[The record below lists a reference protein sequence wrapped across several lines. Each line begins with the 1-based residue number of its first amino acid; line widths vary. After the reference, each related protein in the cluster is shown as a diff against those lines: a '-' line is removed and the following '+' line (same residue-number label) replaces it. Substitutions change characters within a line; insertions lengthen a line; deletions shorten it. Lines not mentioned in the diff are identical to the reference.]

1 MAINN
6 AIYSKSGNSATS
18 AAALSTANP
27 EKYDSWQFFND
38 DAAIAQTFVVNGASV
53 KLLAGE
59 TIGLEIR
66 ASPNSVT
73 VASASGTPAYRVM
86 AVGR

>member
-6 AIYSKSGNSATS
+6 AIYSKSGTSSTS
-18 AAALSTANP
+18 AGALSTANP

-38 DAAIAQTFVVNGASV
+38 DAAIAQTFTINGAAV

-66 ASPNSVT
+66 ASPNLIT
-73 VASASGTPAYRVM
+73 VVSASGTPAYRAM